1 MLFRD
6 LRSNP
11 ASSRAV
17 IKIAFSGMM
26 GTDGTAGE
34 EDRGFLVRDFGG
46 EPPLWQNAL
55 DCFFALLIANTN
67 PYVTD

>member
-1 MLFRD
+1 M
-6 LRSNP
+6 
-11 ASSRAV
+11 
-17 IKIAFSGMM
+17 I
-26 GTDGTAGE
+26 GTDGAAGE

-55 DCFFALLIANTN
+55 DCLFVLLIANTN